1 MYETWRIPE
10 PHKWNLGKKEKINVN
25 IKLSKLSCTY
35 ICVCYYVSVV
45 HKVTSIMRC
54 VISHFHKI
62 MFYIS
67 YEGYNNFEIIS
78 NLKGDHQNIDQI
90 KIVVPS
96 CDGGEIRISKS
107 PKKLFKKI
115 WSQCIY
121 CHANRFEFIM
131 CLNGFLHT
139 TYSVNIMPI
148 ENLF

>member
-1 MYETWRIPE
+1 MENTRTTQM
-10 PHKWNLGKKEKINVN
+10 KLRKKEKINVN

-78 NLKGDHQNIDQI
+78 NFKGDHQIIDQL
-90 KIVVPS
+90 KIIVTSIIPRNS
-96 CDGGEIRISKS
+96 NKQTIL
-107 PKKLFKKI
+107 PKKLLKRYDLNAFTAMRI
-115 WSQCIY
+115 GLSWSC
-121 CHANRFEFIM
+121 
-131 CLNGFLHT
+131 
-139 TYSVNIMPI
+139 V
-148 ENLF
+148 

>member
-1 MYETWRIPE
+1 MENTRTTQM
-10 PHKWNLGKKEKINVN
+10 KLRKKEKINVN

-78 NLKGDHQNIDQI
+78 NLKGDHQIIDQL
-90 KIVVPS
+90 KIIVTS
-96 CDGGEIRISKS
+96 NSNKQTIRTKEIVR
-107 PKKLFKKI
+107 KI

-121 CHANRFEFIM
+121 CHANRFELIM

>member
-1 MYETWRIPE
+1 MENTRTTQM
-10 PHKWNLGKKEKINVN
+10 KLRKKEKINVN

-78 NLKGDHQNIDQI
+78 NLKGDHQIIDQL
-90 KIVVPS
+90 KIIVTSIPRNS
-96 CDGGEIRISKS
+96 NKQTIL
-107 PKKLFKKI
+107 PKKLLKR
-115 WSQCIY
+115 Y
-121 CHANRFEFIM
+121 D
-131 CLNGFLHT
+131 LNAFTAMRIGL
-139 TYSVNIMPI
+139 S
-148 ENLF
+148 

>member
-1 MYETWRIPE
+1 MENTRTTQM
-10 PHKWNLGKKEKINVN
+10 KLRKKEKINVN

-78 NLKGDHQNIDQI
+78 NLKGDHQIIDQL
-90 KIVVPS
+90 KIIVTS
-96 CDGGEIRISKS
+96 NLEIRIRKSSKEIV
-107 PKKLFKKI
+107 KKI
-115 WSQCIY
+115 FDLNAIY
-121 CHANRFEFIM
+121 CHANRFELIM

-139 TYSVNIMPI
+139 PYSVNIMPI

>member
-1 MYETWRIPE
+1 MENTRTTQM
-10 PHKWNLGKKEKINVN
+10 KLRKKEKINVN

-78 NLKGDHQNIDQI
+78 NLKGDHQIIDQL
-90 KIVVPS
+90 KIIVTSIPRNS
-96 CDGGEIRISKS
+96 NKQTILSKEIV
-107 PKKLFKKI
+107 KKI

-121 CHANRFEFIM
+121 CHANRFELIM

>member
-1 MYETWRIPE
+1 MENTRTTQM
-10 PHKWNLGKKEKINVN
+10 KLRKKEKINVN

-78 NLKGDHQNIDQI
+78 NLKGDHQIIDQLNI
-90 KIVVPS
+90 IVTSIIPRNS
-96 CDGGEIRISKS
+96 NKQTIL
-107 PKKLFKKI
+107 PKKLLKR
-115 WSQCIY
+115 Y
-121 CHANRFEFIM
+121 D
-131 CLNGFLHT
+131 LNAFTAMRIGL
-139 TYSVNIMPI
+139 S
-148 ENLF
+148 

>member
-35 ICVCYYVSVV
+35 ICVCYYVGVV

-67 YEGYNNFEIIS
+67 YEGYNNFELIS

-90 KIVVPS
+90 KIVVTS
-96 CDGGEIRISKS
+96 TSKFEWENH
-107 PKKLFKKI
+107 PKKLLKRYDLNAFTAMRI
-115 WSQCIY
+115 GLSWSC
-121 CHANRFEFIM
+121 
-131 CLNGFLHT
+131 
-139 TYSVNIMPI
+139 V
-148 ENLF
+148 

>member
-1 MYETWRIPE
+1 MENTRTTQM
-10 PHKWNLGKKEKINVN
+10 KLQKKEKINVN

-78 NLKGDHQNIDQI
+78 NFKGDHQIIDQL
-90 KIVVPS
+90 KIIVTSIIPRNS
-96 CDGGEIRISKS
+96 NKQTIL
-107 PKKLFKKI
+107 PKKLLKR
-115 WSQCIY
+115 Y
-121 CHANRFEFIM
+121 D
-131 CLNGFLHT
+131 LNAFTAMRIGL
-139 TYSVNIMPI
+139 S
-148 ENLF
+148 